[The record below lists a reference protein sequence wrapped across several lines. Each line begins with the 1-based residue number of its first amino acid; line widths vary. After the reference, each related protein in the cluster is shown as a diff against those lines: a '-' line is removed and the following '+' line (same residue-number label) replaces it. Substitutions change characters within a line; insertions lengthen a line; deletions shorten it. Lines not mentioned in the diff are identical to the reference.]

1 MGKGKLEKFAM
12 VSDYDNCVEPTMDEA
27 RHEGI
32 QLKGKWKKEFFKND
46 NPITVE
52 LACGGGEYTVGLAE
66 MYPEKNFIGVDIKG
80 NRIWKGATKAIEKGL
95 NNVGFLRTRIDF
107 IDNCFAEGE
116 VDEIW
121 ITFPDPQPQKNRAR
135 KRLTN
140 SMFLGRYKK
149 FLKPGGKI
157 RLKTDSDFFYECTKE
172 TIQEESL
179 EVLFDCD
186 DIYVKYTPDNPD
198 TQLAKELALKTF
210 YEQMWLEEGKTIKY
224 IEFNLEAL
232 KTA

>member
-12 VSDYDNCVEPTMDEA
+12 VSEYDNCVEPTMEEA
-27 RHEGI
+27 RHTGI
-32 QLKGKWKKEFFKND
+32 QLKGKWNKEFFKNE

-66 MYPEKNFIGVDIKG
+66 MYPDRNFIGVDIKG
-80 NRIWKGATKAIEKGL
+80 NRIWKGATKANQKGL
-95 NNVGFLRTRIDF
+95 KNVGFLRTRIDF
-107 IDNCFAEGE
+107 IDNCFGEAE

-121 ITFPDPQPQKNRAR
+121 ITFPDPQPQKNRSR

-140 SMFLGRYKK
+140 QLFLGRYKK

-172 TIQEESL
+172 VIAEEGL

-186 DIYVKYTPDNPD
+186 DIYVKYTPENPD
-198 TQLAKELALKTF
+198 TQLTKELSLKTF

-224 IEFNLEAL
+224 IEYKLDNL
-232 KTA
+232 